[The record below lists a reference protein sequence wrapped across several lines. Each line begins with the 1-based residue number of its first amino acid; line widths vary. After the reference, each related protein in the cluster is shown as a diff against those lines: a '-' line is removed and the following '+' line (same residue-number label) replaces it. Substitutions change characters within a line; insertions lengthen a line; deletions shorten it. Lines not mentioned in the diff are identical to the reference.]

1 MPPVIIIG
9 GGIVGVCAAASL
21 QRDGRDVVIIEHEE
35 PGMGASFG
43 NGGIFSVSSIVPVA
57 MPGVLKKI
65 PGWLMDSQGPLTI
78 RWSYLPRLTPWL
90 ARFVAASAPDR
101 VEAAARAL
109 RALLKDALM
118 GYAPLVRDAGVPELV
133 RQEGML
139 YLYASEASWRNDA
152 RAMELRRR
160 NGIEIQEIE
169 GRALAEREPDLA
181 PGFKRARFIP
191 ANGHTANPL
200 RLVQALL
207 HHAVERGARIVRDRV
222 VGFEHN
228 GRAITGVR
236 TQSALHPASA
246 VVLAAGAWSGKL
258 AAQLGDAVA
267 LDTERGYHTVV
278 ANPEKT
284 VRTPAIFVDG
294 SFGVTPMETGLRL
307 VGTVELA
314 GLGAEPNWARARVL
328 LEQGKRMLPGL
339 LADNDATRVS
349 QWLGFRPSLPDSLP
363 VIGPSSR
370 YANAFYAFGHGHV
383 GMCGAPAT
391 GAIVT
396 DLVCGRAPTID
407 IAPFSAQRFRQRM

>member
-9 GGIVGVCAAASL
+9 GGIVGVCAAACL
-21 QRDGRDVVIIEHEE
+21 QREGREVIIIDHGE

-43 NGGIFSVSSIVPVA
+43 NGGMFSVSSIVPVA

-78 RWSYLPRLTPWL
+78 RWSYLPRLGPWL
-90 ARFVAASAPDR
+90 ARFVAASTSDR
-101 VEAAARAL
+101 VEAEARAL
-109 RALLKDALM
+109 RALLKDALI
-118 GYAPLVRDAGVPELV
+118 GYAPLVRDAGVPDLV
-133 RQEGML
+133 REEGML

-160 NGIEIQEIE
+160 NGVDIEEIE
-169 GRALAEREPDLA
+169 GRALAEREPDLG
-181 PGFKRARFIP
+181 PGFTRARLIP

-200 RLVQALL
+200 RLVQALAR
-207 HHAVERGARIVRDRV
+207 HAVERGARIVRERV

-228 GRAITGVR
+228 GRDITGVR
-236 TQSALHPASA
+236 TQSAVHPASA
-246 VVLAAGAWSGKL
+246 VVLAAGAWSKEL
-258 AAQLGDAVA
+258 AAKLGDVVP

-284 VRTPAIFVDG
+284 VRTPSLFVDG

-314 GLGAEPNWARARVL
+314 GLDAPPNWARARVL
-328 LEQGKRMLPGL
+328 LEQGRRILPGL
-339 LADNDATRVS
+339 LADNDTSRVS
-349 QWLGFRPSLPDSLP
+349 QWIGFRPSLPDSLP

-383 GMCGAPAT
+383 GMCGAPTT
-391 GAIVT
+391 GAIMT
-396 DLVCGRAPTID
+396 DLVCGRAPAID
-407 IAPFSAQRFRQRM
+407 IKPFSARRF